1 MSIGI
6 KAARSSWLET
16 AIIVIEALAIA
27 MFVRIF
33 FYQPFNIPSGS
44 MKETLLIGDS
54 DTDVLTGRNAGVW
67 TCGVTYG
74 FGAHTLAS
82 APPDFL
88 IGDLRELPPLLDG
101 KGEQTGEGSRQ

>member
-1 MSIGI
+1 
-6 KAARSSWLET
+6 
-16 AIIVIEALAIA
+16 
-27 MFVRIF
+27 
-33 FYQPFNIPSGS
+33 
-44 MKETLLIGDS
+44 
-54 DTDVLTGRNAGVW
+54 VW

-101 KGEQTGEGSRQ
+101 KGEQTAKGGRR